1 MKHFISVLAIV
12 FALAS
17 FGAENHKVYVHYG
30 ADAAN
35 TTNMMLQVTDGANFA
50 FRGVL
55 PAGYG
60 ISSFDYAGIP
70 KQVSN
75 HKSKLLFVGINDYLP
90 SRGLNS
96 LSSCLNDAETLAN
109 LLLEGGYF
117 KGEDG
122 VLLEN
127 ANALTSVIRN
137 QVRAAA
143 NQLVSGDLFVYYQS
157 SHGGNSPYSLTTYD
171 SRYTA
176 SDLASDLSYFQAG
189 VKVVIILDA
198 CYSGA
203 MIPQGAMAQAVMSE
217 LAEIRAKQ
225 LSISTA
231 QAEADMKNDMTFLT
245 ASRGDEES
253 YGGKAL
259 SVFTSGLFFGCDA
272 MSDLNGDGMISFAE
286 LYVRGLAFLDH
297 NNITRQHPYISNP
310 ELANN
315 IQAFPIP
322 QKSCFGRLIEQDGFC
337 YFIIPCVKQELY
349 IEIKTSMAQQSLLSV
364 PKFSLKTNLKKAAD
378 MEDPLPNAL
387 NITLSITES
396 KEKGAKQTFTPVIGD
411 SAVTLNGAVIPL
423 SQSGQVIKSNKKM
436 TSASVS
442 LLNYYFEPVGKFQY
456 KFDQK
461 KNKYTCKIK
470 YSDEC
475 YLHTMFSMDS
485 GSQNVSV
492 ILRDAST
499 ASSMMTADTVYKEG
513 KSFTAKL
520 AKAKK

>member
-1 MKHFISVLAIV
+1 MKLLISVLATI
-12 FALAS
+12 FALGVL
-17 FGAENHKVYVHYG
+17 GAEKHKVYVHYG

-35 TTNMMLQVTDGANFA
+35 TTNMVFQVADGANFA

-60 ISSFDYAGIP
+60 LSWFDYAGIP

-75 HKSKLLFVGINDYLP
+75 HKSRMLFVGINDYLP

-96 LSSCLNDAETLAN
+96 LKSCLNDAETLAN

-122 VLLEN
+122 VLLED

-143 NQLVSGDLFVYYQS
+143 NSLSSGDLFVYYQS

-176 SDLASDLSYFQAG
+176 SELASDLSYFQAG
-189 VKVVIILDA
+189 VKVVVILDA

-203 MIPQGAMAQAVMSE
+203 MIPSGALAQAVISE
-217 LAEIRAKQ
+217 LAEIKAKQ
-225 LSISTA
+225 FSVSVA

-253 YGGKAL
+253 YGGKTL

-272 MSDLNGDGMISFAE
+272 YSDLNGDGMVSFAE

-322 QKSCFGRLIEQDGFC
+322 QKSCFGRLMEQDGFC
-337 YFIIPCVKQELY
+337 YFVVPCVRQELY
-349 IEIKTSMAQQSLLSV
+349 VEINTSPAQPSPLSV

-378 MEDPLPNAL
+378 LEGPLPSTMD
-387 NITLSITES
+387 ITLAITEP
-396 KEKGAKQTFTPVIGD
+396 KAKGAKQTFEPVIGD
-411 SAVTLNGAVIPL
+411 SAVILNGALIPL
-423 SQSGQVIKSNKKM
+423 SQSGQTIKANKKG

-475 YLHTMFSMDS
+475 YLHTMFSLDS
-485 GSQNVSV
+485 GTQNVSV

-499 ASSMMTADTVYKEG
+499 VSAMMTADTVYKEG

-520 AKAKK
+520 AKTKK

>member
-1 MKHFISVLAIV
+1 
-12 FALAS
+12 
-17 FGAENHKVYVHYG
+17 
-30 ADAAN
+30 
-35 TTNMMLQVTDGANFA
+35 
-50 FRGVL
+50 
-55 PAGYG
+55 
-60 ISSFDYAGIP
+60 
-70 KQVSN
+70 
-75 HKSKLLFVGINDYLP
+75 
-90 SRGLNS
+90 
-96 LSSCLNDAETLAN
+96 
-109 LLLEGGYF
+109 
-117 KGEDG
+117 
-122 VLLEN
+122 
-127 ANALTSVIRN
+127 
-137 QVRAAA
+137 
-143 NQLVSGDLFVYYQS
+143 
-157 SHGGNSPYSLTTYD
+157 
-171 SRYTA
+171 
-176 SDLASDLSYFQAG
+176 
-189 VKVVIILDA
+189 
-198 CYSGA
+198 
-203 MIPQGAMAQAVMSE
+203 
-217 LAEIRAKQ
+217 
-225 LSISTA
+225 
-231 QAEADMKNDMTFLT
+231 MTFLT

-272 MSDLNGDGMISFAE
+272 LSDLNGDGMISFAE

-322 QKSCFGRLIEQDGFC
+322 QKSCFGRLVEQDGFC
-337 YFIIPCVKQELY
+337 YFIVPSVRQELY
-349 IEIKTSMAQQSLLSV
+349 IEIKTSPAQQSLLSV

-378 MEDPLPNAL
+378 MEGPLPNTL
-387 NITLSITES
+387 NITLAITES

-456 KFDQK
+456 KLDQK

-475 YLHTMFSMDS
+475 YLHTMFSMES

-499 ASSMMTADTVYKEG
+499 ASSMIIADTVYKKG

-520 AKAKK
+520 PKAKK

>member
-1 MKHFISVLAIV
+1 MRYLLSILAIV
-12 FALAS
+12 FTLSAL
-17 FGAENHKVYVHYG
+17 GAETHKVYVHYG
-30 ADAAN
+30 ADDAN
-35 TTNMMLQVTDGANFA
+35 TTNMMLQVADGNNFI
-50 FRGVL
+50 FKGVL
-55 PAGYG
+55 PEGYELSG
-60 ISSFDYAGIP
+60 FDYAGIP

-75 HKSKLLFVGINDYLP
+75 HKSRMLFVGINNYLP

-96 LSSCLNDAETLAN
+96 LSSCINDAETMAN
-109 LLLEGGYF
+109 LMVEGGYF
-117 KGEDG
+117 SGDCG
-122 VLLEN
+122 ALLED
-127 ANALTSVIRN
+127 ADALTSVIRN

-143 NQLVSGDLFVYYQS
+143 NQLSSGDLFVYYQS

-203 MIPQGAMAQAVMSE
+203 MIPSGAMAQAVMTE
-217 LAEIRAKQ
+217 LAEIRANQ

-272 MSDLNGDGMISFAE
+272 MSDLNGDGMVSFAE
-286 LYVRGLAFLDH
+286 LYLRGLAFLDH

-310 ELANN
+310 NLANN

-322 QKSCFGRLIEQDGFC
+322 QKSCFGRLAEQDGYC
-337 YFIIPCVKQELY
+337 YFIIPCVRQELY

-378 MEDPLPNAL
+378 MEGPLPNAL
-387 NITLSITES
+387 DITLTLTEP
-396 KEKGAKQTFTPVIGD
+396 KLKGAKQAFTPVVGD
-411 SAVTLNGAVIPL
+411 SAVILNGAIIPL
-423 SQSGQVIKSNKKM
+423 SQSGQVIKSNKKR

-442 LLNYYFEPVGKFQY
+442 LLNYYFEPVGKFQF

-475 YLHTMFSMDS
+475 YLHTIFSMDS

-492 ILRDAST
+492 VLRDAST
-499 ASSMMTADTVYKEG
+499 ASSIMTADTVYKEG

-520 AKAKK
+520 AKGKK